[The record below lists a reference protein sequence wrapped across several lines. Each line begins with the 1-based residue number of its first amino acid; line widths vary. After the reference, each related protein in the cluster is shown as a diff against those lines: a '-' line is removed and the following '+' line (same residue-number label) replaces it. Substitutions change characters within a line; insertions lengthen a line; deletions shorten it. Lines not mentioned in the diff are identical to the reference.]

1 MFMIGVLKAKNLREN
16 MMQLVLVVIFIDNS
30 KDQGEESVR
39 QNVVM

>member
-1 MFMIGVLKAKNLREN
+1 MIGVLKAKNIREN

>member
-1 MFMIGVLKAKNLREN
+1 MIGVLKAKNLREN